1 MCIHGNS
8 STRNNNT
15 CKRHTW
21 RATHIPMHTTGTQVR
36 ACVSATGFQYGIRI
50 MRGRDERAWFLLV
63 HTHSTGMRAMLEKSE
78 YESIHSRERTNER
91 SLYEFSSSWNV
102 EDVGRYFNLLCRQ
115 PRSIPSEKI
124 EFFSLWRNQTHQFW
138 YGRGKKFL
146 TKFILRRIIII
157 HGIFDKKSEILWKW
171 TQTIW
176 KVNKLKKFFLNINSG
191 ILLREEKK
199 QKIRWKLKFDEKIP
213 KFLWNKKWSF

>member
-1 MCIHGNS
+1 MPLTALFQLNWAARKKTDLKGTNNSLKESSEQMCIHGNS

-21 RATHIPMHTTGTQVR
+21 RATHISMHTTGTQVR

-124 EFFSLWRNQTHQFW
+124 EFFVSV
-138 YGRGKKFL
+138 
-146 TKFILRRIIII
+146 
-157 HGIFDKKSEILWKW
+157 KKSNTSILIRKR
-171 TQTIW
+171 
-176 KVNKLKKFFLNINSG
+176 KKISHQVHSTKNYYYTWNI
-191 ILLREEKK
+191 R
-199 QKIRWKLKFDEKIP
+199 
-213 KFLWNKKWSF
+213 